1 MITSVTQ
8 VLVVNPKLPAR
19 SVRELIAL
27 ARERPGALN
36 AGAVAR
42 GSLGDLCTE
51 LFEAQ
56 AKVKLVHVTY
66 KAAPLVMAA
75 VISGEIQV
83 YFSAP
88 VVAIPQIK
96 VERVRALGVSTR
108 TRLAMLPDVPTIAES
123 GLPGFEATGWNG
135 VLAPAKTPLAI
146 IERLNTEIAR
156 VARSPEM
163 RAEAAAQGVEA
174 IGNSPAE
181 FARIIRDDIQKWQKL
196 LKKAGAGEK

>member
-1 MITSVTQ
+1 LPSRTSCAA
-8 VLVVNPKLPAR
+8 LP
-19 SVRELIAL
+19 
-27 ARERPGALN
+27 
-36 AGAVAR
+36 
-42 GSLGDLCTE
+42 CTE